1 MTVTHIVLVRWS
13 PNADDRMRED
23 IRARVRALHHLVDGI
38 VSLVE
43 GPSTSPEGLERGF
56 DYGFVVT
63 FVDEDARDRYLPH
76 PEHVPVGRLIGDA
89 AAEVVVFDIYI

>member
-13 PNADDRMRED
+13 PDSDEKQRED
-23 IRARVRALHHLVDGI
+23 VRARVRALRDLVDGV

-43 GPSTSPEGLERGF
+43 GPSTSPEGLEQGF

-63 FVDEDARDRYLPH
+63 FADSDARDEYLPH
-76 PEHVPVGRLIGDA
+76 PEHVPVGKLIGEA
-89 AAEVVVFDIYI
+89 AAEVVVFDI